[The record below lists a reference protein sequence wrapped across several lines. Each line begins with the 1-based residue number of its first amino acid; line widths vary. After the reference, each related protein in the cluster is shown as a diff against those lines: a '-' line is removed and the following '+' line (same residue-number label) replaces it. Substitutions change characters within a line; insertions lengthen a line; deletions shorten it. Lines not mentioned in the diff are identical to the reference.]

1 MYADLKL
8 PSLLSPGDA
17 VLQRSLV
24 SFRATLFACALL
36 LFALPSLLAQPAPR
50 VIGFMTDFDVKD
62 DAVGICKAVMLG
74 IAPNATI
81 VDITHQVTPF
91 DIAQAGRFLAGSA
104 PYFPHDAVFVAVIDP
119 GVGSARKAII
129 VKSKVGQ
136 YFVLPDNGMI
146 TQLADRDG
154 LAGAREITNPAW
166 MIGAKLSSAFPGRD
180 IFSPAGAHLARGD
193 DWTAAGPELDV
204 TKLVR
209 LKNTTATIDAQG
221 LHGQVIGTD
230 GPFGNLVLNVPA
242 DIFAKLGY
250 RLGDRVAITIAGD
263 TYTLPFVKTFSD
275 VPVGEGLLYIDSR
288 GRLSVGIDQGNF
300 SEVHHVTPPVAL
312 EIPAKH

>member
-1 MYADLKL
+1 MFVRSACRLVRAL
-8 PSLLSPGDA
+8 LAVSLLLVTTA
-17 VLQRSLV
+17 VLM
-24 SFRATLFACALL
+24 
-36 LFALPSLLAQPAPR
+36 AQTDAPR

-74 IAPNATI
+74 IAPQARI
-81 VDITHQVTPF
+81 VDITHQVTPY

-119 GVGSARKAII
+119 TVGSTRKAII

-136 YFVLPDNGMI
+136 YFVLPDNGLI
-146 TQLADRDG
+146 TGVAERDG
-154 LAGAREITNPAW
+154 LVGAREITNPAW
-166 MIGAKLSSAFPGRD
+166 MIGAKLSSTFHGRD

-193 DWTAAGPELDV
+193 DWTEAGPELAVDR
-204 TKLVR
+204 LVR
-209 LKNTTATIDAQG
+209 LGNTTARVDGSG
-221 LHGQVIGTD
+221 LHAVVIGTD

-242 DIFAKLGY
+242 ETFARLGY
-250 RLGDRVAITIAGD
+250 KLGDRVPVTIAGSA
-263 TYTLPFVKTFSD
+263 YTLPFVKTFSD

-300 SEVHHVTPPVAL
+300 SEAHHVPPQAQL